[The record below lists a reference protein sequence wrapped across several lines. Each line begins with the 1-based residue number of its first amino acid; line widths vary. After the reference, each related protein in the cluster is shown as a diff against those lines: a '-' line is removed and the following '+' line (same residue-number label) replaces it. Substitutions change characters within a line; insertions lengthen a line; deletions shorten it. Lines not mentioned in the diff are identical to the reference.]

1 MEIITY
7 LNVLVL
13 SVLSWFNFYL
23 VCIPAQHKNFKS
35 PNLKKCE
42 MKKIL
47 LYALAICGITL
58 IPISLSV
65 KKEEKA
71 NTTQINQNQNLENIV
86 NECASNPIL
95 LSFIDNPIVVNSTRQ
110 PDYAIRVAIKPEYF
124 SKLSTKF
131 DALDVEIKNYATVRI
146 PIKDKEGKKTY
157 LTVTQYFYTPL
168 KTVPKEIKIKVYG
181 VRKDKRRI
189 IYSGTLEMVGIER
202 GIQR

>member
-1 MEIITY
+1 
-7 LNVLVL
+7 
-13 SVLSWFNFYL
+13 
-23 VCIPAQHKNFKS
+23 
-35 PNLKKCE
+35 

-58 IPISLSV
+58 IPISLSI

-71 NTTQINQNQNLENIV
+71 TTQINQSQNLENII

-95 LSFIDNPIVVNSTRQ
+95 LSFIDNPVVVNSARQ

-124 SKLSTKF
+124 PKLSSEF
-131 DALDVEIKNYATVRI
+131 DALDVAIKNYATIKI
-146 PIKDKEGKKTY
+146 PIKNKEGKKTY

-181 VRKDKRRI
+181 TCKNKRRI
-189 IYSGTLEMVGIER
+189 IYSGTLEIVSIER